1 MNIVQFPF
9 LVVPAV
15 LPRMSCSYSEA
26 AYFEGNHCQH
36 IADYEERGRLQ
47 RIEQNNRRA
56 FERQHGRG
64 LVR

>member
-1 MNIVQFPF
+1 MNVVQFPT
-9 LVVPAV
+9 AA
-15 LPRMSCSYSEA
+15 LPLRTSSYSEA

-36 IADYEERGRLQ
+36 IADYEERDRLQ

-56 FERQHGRG
+56 FERQHGRR